1 MGIGI
6 PLLPNSSQTEVIPM
20 FGVAPSL
27 RSPTW
32 RRIAGVVGA
41 AALLL
46 VLAPASAAAT
56 VTRTTTATSSF
67 ETGLTDDCRPGLTGT
82 LVGTGTITFQRV
94 DTPEGFHVDMTDSG
108 TGTITWSDGS
118 YSLIFSVD
126 RTERNIFETGMRVR
140 TTTHYDSVDTY
151 TADGVFLSHSTFQEV
166 FHVTFID
173 DAYVVRFD
181 YGHFHFF
188 DGC

>member
-1 MGIGI
+1 M
-6 PLLPNSSQTEVIPM
+6 S
-20 FGVAPSL
+20 GVASFL
-27 RSPTW
+27 RSQAG
-32 RRIAGVVGA
+32 RRLAGVLGA
-41 AALLL
+41 AALVL

-56 VTRTTTATSSF
+56 VTRTTIATSSF
-67 ETGLTDDCRPGLTGT
+67 EPGLTDDCRPGLTGT
-82 LVGTGTITFQRV
+82 LVGTGTITMVRV
-94 DTPEGFHVDMTDSG
+94 DTPQGFHVDMIDSG

-118 YSLIFSVD
+118 YSLIFAVD
-126 RTERNIFETGMRVR
+126 RTEKNIFDTGMRVR
-140 TTTHYDSVDTY
+140 TTTHYDSVDTF

-173 DAYVVRFD
+173 GAYVVRLD

>member
-1 MGIGI
+1 
-6 PLLPNSSQTEVIPM
+6 M
-20 FGVAPSL
+20 FGVGLFL
-27 RSPTW
+27 RYQAG
-32 RRIAGVVGA
+32 RRIAGILGA

-56 VTRTTTATSSF
+56 VTRTTIATSSF

-94 DTPEGFHVDMTDSG
+94 DTPQGFHVDSTDSG

-118 YSLIFSVD
+118 YSLIFAVTRS
-126 RTERNIFETGMRVR
+126 TRNIFETGMRVR
-140 TTTHYDSVDTY
+140 TETHYDSVDTY
-151 TADGVFLSHSTFQEV
+151 TADGVFLSHSTFQETQ
-166 FHVTFID
+166 HLTFED
-173 DAYVVRFD
+173 DVYRVRFD